1 MKIVVIDG
9 QGGGVGKLLVEKLV
23 EQSKKEEISVEIYA
37 IGANSLASSA
47 MLKGGAHYVATGENP
62 VVVNVADAQCILGPV
77 GIVVANAMLGEI
89 TPTMATAIGSGKG
102 KKFLVPMNHCGVFI
116 AGVQGAK
123 LPEYIDSAVAEAYEY
138 LRRIKK

>member
-23 EQSKKEEISVEIYA
+23 EQGKSQDIPVEIYA
-37 IGANSLASSA
+37 IGSNSLASSA
-47 MLKGGAHYVATGENP
+47 MLKGGAHYAATGENP
-62 VVVNVADAQCILGPV
+62 VVVNAIDADCILGPV

-89 TPTMATAIGSGKG
+89 TPKMATAIGTAKG

-116 AGVQGAK
+116 AGVQTAK
-123 LPEYIDSAVAEAYEY
+123 LPEYVDIAVEQAYEY
-138 LRRIKK
+138 LKEGEK